1 VDDGLRDLISQIDD
15 GTQRLLDTAGRLSA
29 DEIREPSMLPGWTRG
44 HVLTHI
50 SRNAD
55 GLRNLLIWART
66 GTTTPMYPS
75 AQAREDGI
83 EAGAGRGPAEQ
94 AADLSSSAAAFRA
107 EAMTLPEAAWQVQV
121 KTLND
126 PLFPAAQV
134 LSRRL
139 VEVELHHVDL
149 GASYTAADWP
159 PRFTALE
166 LAEPLSMLRQERLA
180 R

>member
-1 VDDGLRDLISQIDD
+1 VDAGLQDLMNQIDD
-15 GTQRLLDTAGRLSA
+15 GTRRLLDTAGAMSP
-29 DEIREPSMLPGWTRG
+29 EQIREPSLLPGWTRG

-50 SRNAD
+50 ARNAD

-66 GTTTPMYPS
+66 GTTTPMYPN

-83 EAGAGRGPAEQ
+83 EAGAGRPPAEQ
-94 AADLSSSAAAFRA
+94 VADLSESADAFRA
-107 EAMTLPEAAWQVQV
+107 EAMRLPDAAWQVQV

-126 PLFPAAQV
+126 PPFPAALV

-149 GASYTAADWP
+149 GAGYSAADWP
-159 PRFTALE
+159 ERFTALE
-166 LAEPLSMLRQERLA
+166 LVKPMRSLRQDRQ
-180 R
+180 